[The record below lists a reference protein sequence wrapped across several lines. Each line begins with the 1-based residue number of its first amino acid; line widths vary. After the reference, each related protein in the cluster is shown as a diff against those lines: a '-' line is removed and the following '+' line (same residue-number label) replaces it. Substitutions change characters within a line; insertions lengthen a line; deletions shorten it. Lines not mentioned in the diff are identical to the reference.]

1 MSMKKYKETVI
12 IIKLFTLVYFKMS
25 TQKQLEKSKI
35 YGEKQKVRLYKIK
48 HFIFD
53 FGGVFIEKTF
63 VLKNVLDILEADLN
77 ISMPRDENSYI
88 RKIKRGLSSGRI
100 STQEFLQKI
109 FEKYYYPFQKNDRA
123 LPPKKVNAAYYEE
136 LWFDL
141 YSQVT
146 NISSEMA
153 EIIERLHQ
161 ADYTVS
167 LMSNTHDIHAKSNL
181 LRGFYDIFD
190 NIFLSNE
197 IGFIKPDM
205 DKYKYVLKKLD
216 TKPKRC
222 IFIDDKIQNL
232 VPAREL
238 GIIVIRFESFEKF
251 KEQLNELGIGNISR
265 DLRYKIKKRY
275 KKYKKSKK
283 EYKKAKREYK
293 KAKKDYLKKK
303 RKSLKRRLEFQRK
316 HSLYRKKKVEYQKE
330 KEKKKQELE
339 TKLRI
344 T

>member
-1 MSMKKYKETVI
+1 MIGQEELS
-12 IIKLFTLVYFKMS
+12 
-25 TQKQLEKSKI
+25 KSKI

-53 FGGVFIEKTF
+53 FGGVMIEKTF
-63 VLKNVLDILEADLN
+63 VLKNVLDMIESDLN
-77 ISMPRDENSYI
+77 ISIPRNENSYI
-88 RKIKRGLSSGRI
+88 RKNKRGLSSGRI
-100 STQEFLQKI
+100 SSQDFLEKI
-109 FEKYYYPFQKNDRA
+109 FKKYYYPFQNKNGA
-123 LPPKKVNAAYYEE
+123 LPPKKVNTEYYID

-167 LMSNTHDIHAKSNL
+167 LMSNTHGIHAKSNL

-190 NIFLSNE
+190 NVFLSNE

-205 DKYKYVLKKLD
+205 DKYKYMLKKLD
-216 TKPKRC
+216 TKPKKC
-222 IFIDDKIQNL
+222 VFIDDKIQNL

-238 GIIVIRFESFEKF
+238 GFIVIRFESFNKF

-265 DLRYKIKKRY
+265 DLRHEIKKRY
-275 KKYKKSKK
+275 KKYQKTKK
-283 EYKKAKREYK
+283 EYKKAKKEYK
-293 KAKKDYLKKK
+293 KARKEYLKKK
-303 RKSLKRRLEFQRK
+303 GKSLNRRMNYQRKSSQ
-316 HSLYRKKKVEYQKE
+316 YRKKKAEYKKE
-330 KEKKKQELE
+330 KAKKKEELV
-339 TKLRI
+339 TKLKI

>member
-1 MSMKKYKETVI
+1 MSK
-12 IIKLFTLVYFKMS
+12 
-25 TQKQLEKSKI
+25 QKQLEKYKI

-53 FGGVFIEKTF
+53 FGGVLIEKTF
-63 VLKNVLDILEADLN
+63 VLKNLFDMIEADLK
-77 ISMPRDENSYI
+77 ISIPREENSFI
-88 RKIKRGLSSGRI
+88 RKIKRSLSSGRI
-100 STQEFLQKI
+100 SSKEFLERI
-109 FEKYYYPFQKNDRA
+109 FEKYYYPYQKKGGA
-123 LPPKKVNAAYYEE
+123 LPPKKVNAEYYVE

-146 NISSEMA
+146 NLSSEMA

-190 NIFLSNE
+190 HVFLSNE
-197 IGFIKPDM
+197 IGFIKPEM
-205 DKYKYVLKKLD
+205 EKYKYVLKKLD

-238 GIIVIRFESFEKF
+238 GIIVIRFESLKKF
-251 KEQLNELGIGNISR
+251 KAQLNELGIGDISK
-265 DLRYKIKKRY
+265 DLRHTIKKRY
-275 KKYKKSKK
+275 KKYKRTKK
-283 EYKKAKREYK
+283 EYKKAKKEYK

-303 RKSLKRRLEFQRK
+303 GKSLKRRIEYQRTR
-316 HSLYRKKKVEYQKE
+316 SQYYKKKEEYKKE
-330 KEKKKQELE
+330 KVKKKEELE
-339 TKLRI
+339 PKLKI

>member
-1 MSMKKYKETVI
+1 
-12 IIKLFTLVYFKMS
+12 MS
-25 TQKQLEKSKI
+25 TQKQLEKYKI

-53 FGGVFIEKTF
+53 FGGVLIEKTF
-63 VLKNVLDILEADLN
+63 VLKNLFDMIEADLK
-77 ISMPRDENSYI
+77 ISIPREENSFI
-88 RKIKRGLSSGRI
+88 RKIKRSLSSGRT
-100 STQEFLQKI
+100 SSKEFLEKI
-109 FEKYYYPFQKNDRA
+109 FEKYYYPYQKKGGA
-123 LPPKKVNAAYYEE
+123 LPPKKVNAEYYVE

-146 NISSEMA
+146 NLSSEMA

-190 NIFLSNE
+190 HVFLSNE
-197 IGFIKPDM
+197 IGFIKPEM
-205 DKYKYVLKKLD
+205 EKYKYVLKKLD

-238 GIIVIRFESFEKF
+238 GIIVIRFESLKKF
-251 KEQLNELGIGNISR
+251 KTQLNELGIGDISK
-265 DLRYKIKKRY
+265 DLRHTIKKRY
-275 KKYKKSKK
+275 KKYKRTKK
-283 EYKKAKREYK
+283 EYKKAKKEYK

-303 RKSLKRRLEFQRK
+303 GKSLKRRIEYQRK
-316 HSLYRKKKVEYQKE
+316 RSQYYKKKEEYKKE
-330 KEKKKQELE
+330 KVKKKEELE
-339 TKLRI
+339 PKLKI

>member
-1 MSMKKYKETVI
+1 MNVREELS
-12 IIKLFTLVYFKMS
+12 
-25 TQKQLEKSKI
+25 KSKI

-53 FGGVFIEKTF
+53 FGGVLIEKTF
-63 VLKNVLDILEADLN
+63 VLKNLLDIIESDLK
-77 ISMPRDENSYI
+77 ISIPRDENSYI

-100 STQEFLQKI
+100 TTQEFLEKI
-109 FEKYYYPFQKNDRA
+109 FDKYYYPFQKKDGA
-123 LPPKKVNAAYYEE
+123 LPPKKVNAEYYVE

-146 NISSEMA
+146 NISSDMA

-167 LMSNTHDIHAKSNL
+167 LMSNTHDIHAKSNM

-190 NIFLSNE
+190 NVFLSNE
-197 IGFIKPDM
+197 IGFIKPDL

-222 IFIDDKIQNL
+222 IFIDDKIRNL

-238 GIIVIRFESFEKF
+238 GIIVIRFESFNKF

-265 DLRYKIKKRY
+265 DLRHKIKKRY
-275 KKYKKSKK
+275 KKYKKTKK
-283 EYKKAKREYK
+283 EYKKAKKEYK
-293 KAKKDYLKKK
+293 KAKKEYLKKK
-303 RKSLKRRLEFQRK
+303 RKSFKRRMEYQRK
-316 HSLYRKKKVEYQKE
+316 RSQYRKKKAEYKKE
-330 KEKKKQELE
+330 KEKKKKELV
-339 TKLRI
+339 TQLKI

>member
-1 MSMKKYKETVI
+1 MSRQE
-12 IIKLFTLVYFKMS
+12 
-25 TQKQLEKSKI
+25 QLEKSKI

-53 FGGVFIEKTF
+53 FGGVLIEKTF
-63 VLKNVLDILEADLN
+63 VLKNLLDVIEADLN
-77 ISMPRDENSYI
+77 ISIPRDENSYI
-88 RKIKRGLSSGRI
+88 RKVKRGLSSGRI
-100 STQEFLQKI
+100 TTQEFLQKI
-109 FEKYYYPFQKNDRA
+109 FEKYYYPFQKKDGA
-123 LPPKKVNAAYYEE
+123 LPAKKVNVEYYVE

-161 ADYTVS
+161 ADYIVS
-167 LMSNTHDIHAKSNL
+167 LMSNTHDIHAKSNY

-190 NIFLSNE
+190 NVFLSNE

-205 DKYKYVLKKLD
+205 DKYKHVLKKLD

-222 IFIDDKIQNL
+222 IFIDDKIRNL

-238 GIIVIRFESFEKF
+238 GIIVIRFESFDKF
-251 KEQLNELGIGNISR
+251 KKQLNELGIGKISR
-265 DLRYKIKKRY
+265 DLRQEIKKRY
-275 KKYKKSKK
+275 KKYKKTKK
-283 EYKKAKREYK
+283 EYKKAKKEYK
-293 KAKKDYLKKK
+293 KARKEYLKKK
-303 RKSLKRRLEFQRK
+303 GKSLKRRMAYQRK
-316 HSLYRKKKVEYQKE
+316 RSHYRKKKAEYKKE
-330 KEKKKQELE
+330 KDKKKRDLV
-339 TKLRI
+339 TKLEI

>member
-1 MSMKKYKETVI
+1 MT
-12 IIKLFTLVYFKMS
+12 
-25 TQKQLEKSKI
+25 TQKQLEKYQI

-53 FGGVFIEKTF
+53 FGGVLIEKTF
-63 VLKNVLDILEADLN
+63 VLKNLLDMIEADLN
-77 ISMPRDENSYI
+77 ISIPREDDSYV
-88 RKIKRGLSSGRI
+88 RKIKRSLSSGRI
-100 STQEFLQKI
+100 SSKEFLEKI
-109 FEKYYYPFQKNDRA
+109 FEKYYYPIQKKNGA
-123 LPPKKVNAAYYEE
+123 LPTKKVNAEYYVE

-146 NISSEMA
+146 NISLEMA

-190 NIFLSNE
+190 HVFLSNE
-197 IGFIKPDM
+197 IGIIKPDM

-216 TKPKRC
+216 TKPKKC
-222 IFIDDKIQNL
+222 VFIDDKIRNL

-238 GIIVIRFESFEKF
+238 GFIVIRFESFDKF
-251 KEQLNELGIGNISR
+251 KEQLNELGIGDISK
-265 DLRYKIKKRY
+265 DLRHKIKKRY
-275 KKYKKSKK
+275 KKYKKTKKEYKKIKK
-283 EYKKAKREYK
+283 EYKKAKK
-293 KAKKDYLKKK
+293 NYLKKK
-303 RKSLKRRLEFQRK
+303 GKSLKRRIEYQRK
-316 HSLYRKKKVEYQKE
+316 KAQYRKKKEEYKKE
-330 KEKKKQELE
+330 KNIKDKELE
-339 TKLRI
+339 PKLKI